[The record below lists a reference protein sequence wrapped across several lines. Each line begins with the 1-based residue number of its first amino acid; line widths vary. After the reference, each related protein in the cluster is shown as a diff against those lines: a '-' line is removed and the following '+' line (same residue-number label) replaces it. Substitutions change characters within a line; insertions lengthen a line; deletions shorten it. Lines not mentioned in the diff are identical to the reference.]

1 MFIKT
6 TNMFPLFKALYN
18 ETEGI
23 KNNNVSYEERLVL
36 QDEIKSLDKDGH
48 EYLYALIRNYQ
59 LEIDNDDFHEL
70 PYNPKV
76 NKTGYKFEM
85 KKMPDRLIIILKHFV
100 DLHRKKLMEEKARN
114 NFFFDINKNE
124 KESLE
129 STV

>member
-1 MFIKT
+1 
-6 TNMFPLFKALYN
+6 MFPLFNALYK

-59 LEIDNDDFHEL
+59 LEIDNGDFHEL
-70 PYNPKV
+70 PYDPKV

-124 KESLE
+124 KESLD